1 MQIITNYQL
10 PITVTGM
17 RFDYEAKTK
26 QGQLQSGAI
35 EASSR
40 EAAIDVLQRH
50 DLIILKLQTE
60 TETPILSKRIRF
72 FEGVKNKDMVVFLRQ
87 LSTLFGS
94 RVPLVESL
102 QILAGQTT
110 NHYFQSVILD
120 LAKELQGGKALSQAM
135 SKYPKV
141 FSGFYISMIKSGE
154 VSGKLEEIFD
164 YLAESMERQYTLN
177 SKVFNALIYPA
188 IVLIVFILIII
199 GMFVFVLPNLKTM
212 LTESG
217 QELPFV
223 TKIVFGISDIMIN
236 YGLWILPVILVL
248 AVWLGRYILNTDE
261 GKLFVDK
268 LKLKMPI
275 FGILFQKIALSR
287 FSDSLSTLVAGG
299 LPIVQAIEITSDV
312 VNNLEYKNILLKT
325 ADQVKKGFT
334 ISSILKLYPDVI
346 PPMVSQMLFVGEETG
361 RLESVLRKVAK
372 FYSDETSRTLDTLVT
387 LIEPLLVVFLS
398 GFVFILIAAVLIPFY
413 SIAQG
418 F

>member
-1 MQIITNYQL
+1 
-10 PITVTGM
+10 M
-17 RFDYEAKTK
+17 RFDYEARTK

-40 EAAIDVLQRH
+40 EAAIDILQRH
-50 DLIILKLQTE
+50 DLIILKLRTE
-60 TETPILSKRIRF
+60 TETPILAKRIKF
-72 FEGVKNKDMVVFLRQ
+72 FEKVKNKDMVVFSRQ
-87 LSTLFGS
+87 LSTLFGA

-110 NHYFQSVILD
+110 SHYFQSIILD
-120 LAKELQGGKALSQAM
+120 LAKELQGGMALSQAM

-164 YLAESMERQYTLN
+164 YLAESMERQYTLS

-188 IVLIVFILIII
+188 IVLVVFILIII
-199 GMFVFVLPNLKTM
+199 GMFVFVLPKLKAIIA
-212 LTESG
+212 ESG
-217 QELPFV
+217 QELPLATQV
-223 TKIVFGISDIMIN
+223 VFGISDFMVN
-236 YGLWILPVILVL
+236 YGLWILPVVLVL
-248 AVWLGRYILNTDE
+248 AIWLGRYIFSTEE
-261 GKLFVDK
+261 GKLFLDRS
-268 LKLKMPI
+268 KLKMPI
-275 FGILFQKIALSR
+275 FGILFQKIALAR

-325 ADQVKKGFT
+325 ADQVRNGFT
-334 ISSILKLYPDVI
+334 ISSILKMYPDVV

-361 RLESVLRKVAK
+361 KLEGILRRIAK

-387 LIEPLLVVFLS
+387 LIEPLMVVFLS

-413 SIAQG
+413 NIAQG

>member
-1 MQIITNYQL
+1 
-10 PITVTGM
+10 M

-40 EAAIDVLQRH
+40 EAAIDILQRH
-50 DLIILKLQTE
+50 DLIILKLKAE
-60 TETPILSKRIRF
+60 KDVAILSRRIKF
-72 FEGVKNKDMVVFLRQ
+72 FEGVKNKDMVVFSRQ
-87 LSTLFGS
+87 ISTLFGA

-102 QILAGQTT
+102 QILASQTT

-141 FSGFYISMIKSGE
+141 FSSFYISMIESGE
-154 VSGKLEEIFD
+154 ASGKLEEIFD
-164 YLAESMERQYTLN
+164 YLAESMERQYTLK

-199 GMFVFVLPNLKTM
+199 GMFVVVLPSLKDIIA
-212 LTESG
+212 ESG
-217 QELPFV
+217 QELPFATQV
-223 TKIVFGISDIMIN
+223 VFGISNFMVN
-236 YGLWILPVILVL
+236 YGLWILPVVVVL
-248 AVWLGRYILNTDE
+248 AVWLGRDILNTDD
-261 GKLFVDK
+261 GKLFFDR
-268 LKLKMPI
+268 LKLKIPI
-275 FGILFQKIALSR
+275 FGILFQKIALAR

-312 VNNLEYKNILLKT
+312 VDNLEYRNILLKT
-325 ADQVKKGFT
+325 ADQVRKGFT

-361 RLESVLRKVAK
+361 RMEIILQRIAK
-372 FYSDETSRTLDTLVT
+372 FYTDDTSRTLDTLVT

>member
-1 MQIITNYQL
+1 
-10 PITVTGM
+10 M

-26 QGQLQSGAI
+26 QGQFQSGAI

-40 EAAIDVLQRH
+40 EAAIDILQRH
-50 DLIILKLQTE
+50 DLIILKIQTE
-60 TETPILSKRIRF
+60 TETPILAKRIKF
-72 FEGVKNKDMVVFLRQ
+72 FEKVKNKDMVVFSRQ
-87 LSTLFGS
+87 LSTLFGA

-110 NHYFQSVILD
+110 NHYFQGIILD

-135 SKYPKV
+135 SRYPKV
-141 FSGFYISMIKSGE
+141 FSGFYVSMIKSGE

-188 IVLIVFILIII
+188 IVLVVFILIII
-199 GMFVFVLPNLKTM
+199 GMFVFVLPKLKAII
-212 LTESG
+212 TESG
-217 QELPFV
+217 QELPLA
-223 TKIVFGISDIMIN
+223 TQAIFGISDFMTN
-236 YGLWILPVILVL
+236 YGLWVLPVVLVL
-248 AVWLGRYILNTDE
+248 AIWLGRYIFSTDE
-261 GKLFVDK
+261 GKLFFDR
-268 LKLKMPI
+268 LKLKIPV
-275 FGILFQKIALSR
+275 FGILFQKIALAR

-312 VNNLEYKNILLKT
+312 VDNLEYKNILLKT
-325 ADQVKKGFT
+325 ADQVKNGFT
-334 ISSILKLYPDVI
+334 ISSILKLHPDVV

-361 RLESVLRKVAK
+361 KLESILQRIAK

-413 SIAQG
+413 NIAQG

>member
-1 MQIITNYQL
+1 
-10 PITVTGM
+10 M

-40 EAAIDVLQRH
+40 EAAIDILQRH
-50 DLIILKLQTE
+50 DLIILKLKAE
-60 TETPILSKRIRF
+60 KDVAILSRRIKF
-72 FEGVKNKDMVVFLRQ
+72 FEGVKNKDMVVFSRQ
-87 LSTLFGS
+87 ISTLFGA

-102 QILAGQTT
+102 QILASQTT

-141 FSGFYISMIKSGE
+141 FSSFYISMIESGE
-154 VSGKLEEIFD
+154 ASGKLEEIFD
-164 YLAESMERQYTLN
+164 YLAESMERQYTLK

-199 GMFVFVLPNLKTM
+199 GMFVVVLPSLKDIIA
-212 LTESG
+212 ESG
-217 QELPFV
+217 QELPFATQV
-223 TKIVFGISDIMIN
+223 VFGISNFMVN
-236 YGLWILPVILVL
+236 YGLWILPVVVVL
-248 AVWLGRYILNTDE
+248 AVWLGRYILNTDD
-261 GKLFVDK
+261 GKLFFDR
-268 LKLKMPI
+268 LKLKIPI
-275 FGILFQKIALSR
+275 FGILFQKIALAR

-312 VNNLEYKNILLKT
+312 VDNLEYRNILLKT
-325 ADQVKKGFT
+325 ADQVRKGFT

-361 RLESVLRKVAK
+361 RMEIILQRIAK
-372 FYSDETSRTLDTLVT
+372 FYTDDTSRTLDTLVT